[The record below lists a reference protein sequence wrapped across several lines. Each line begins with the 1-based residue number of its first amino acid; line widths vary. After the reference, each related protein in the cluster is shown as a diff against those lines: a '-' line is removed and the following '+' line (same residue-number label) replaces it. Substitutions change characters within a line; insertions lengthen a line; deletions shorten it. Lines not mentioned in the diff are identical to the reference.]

1 MLNLILKLKL
11 GGLKDAQY
19 RGSLQEWQIPSDRL
33 RYNTSHS
40 HQIPSDH
47 HQKQNNKRS
56 SLNTK
61 LSSLSSVI
69 HLHSLHNHTIISIAN
84 FVNASFG
91 SHPFVELVKHRSL
104 MMEARQSQTEQTP
117 LQPRALKSTQ
127 SYFCDVYSETASL
140 TVELSQMDIP

>member
-33 RYNTSHS
+33 RYNTSQS

-47 HQKQNNKRS
+47 QQKQNNKRS

-61 LSSLSSVI
+61 LTSLSSVI

-104 MMEARQSQTEQTP
+104 MMEARQSQTEQTHCN
-117 LQPRALKSTQ
+117 SGH
-127 SYFCDVYSETASL
+127 
-140 TVELSQMDIP
+140 

>member
-33 RYNTSHS
+33 RYNTSQS

-61 LSSLSSVI
+61 LSSVI
-69 HLHSLHNHTIISIAN
+69 HLHSLHNHTISIAN
-84 FVNASFG
+84 FANASFG

-104 MMEARQSQTEQTP
+104 MMEARQSQTEQTHCN
-117 LQPRALKSTQ
+117 SGH
-127 SYFCDVYSETASL
+127 
-140 TVELSQMDIP
+140 